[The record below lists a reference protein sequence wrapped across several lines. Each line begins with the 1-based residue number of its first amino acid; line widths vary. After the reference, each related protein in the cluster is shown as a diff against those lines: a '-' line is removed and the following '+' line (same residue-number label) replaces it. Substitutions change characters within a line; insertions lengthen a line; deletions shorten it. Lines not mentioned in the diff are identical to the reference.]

1 MSQAKVRV
9 CFVCLGNICR
19 SPTAEGVF
27 LSLIA
32 RAGLASQIAVDS
44 AGTAA
49 FHVGER
55 PDPRTLAAAAR
66 RGYPLPS
73 VARKFVVADFHAFD
87 LVLAMDRKNWVDLTR
102 LRAPGAGSAEL
113 HLLRSFEPE
122 APADLDVPDPY
133 YGGADGFERV
143 IDICE
148 RACCGLLSELR
159 ARYKLDGEHFE
170 TKSEP

>member
-27 LSLIA
+27 LSLVE

-49 FHVGER
+49 YHAGEP
-55 PDPRTLAAAAR
+55 PDPRSIAAAAK
-66 RGYPLPS
+66 RGYHLPS
-73 VARKFVVADFHAFD
+73 VARKFEQSDFTAFD

-102 LRAPGAGSAEL
+102 LRADEPRLAEL
-113 HLLRSFEPE
+113 RLLRSFEP
-122 APADLDVPDPY
+122 APPKDLDVPDPY
-133 YGGADGFERV
+133 YGGAEGFDHV
-143 IDICE
+143 LDICE
-148 RACCGLLSELR
+148 RACAGLLTSLR
-159 ARYKLDGEHFE
+159 SQYKLDR
-170 TKSEP
+170 

>member
-27 LSLIA
+27 LKLIA

-73 VARKFVVADFHAFD
+73 IARKFVVADFQAFD

-102 LRAPGAGSAEL
+102 LRAACTGRAEL
-113 HLLRSFEPE
+113 HLLRSFDPD
-122 APADLDVPDPY
+122 APTDLDVPDPY

-143 IDICE
+143 LDICE
-148 RACCGLLSELR
+148 RACSGLLCQLR
-159 ARYKLDGEHFE
+159 ARYELDG